1 MILSF
6 IQQTS
11 IEYLLYQTI
20 DAPGAGFF
28 LRHLLW
34 LTVVA
39 QAEFIELI
47 TNEVQ
52 PVSFYVLCPSFIL
65 FY

>member
-1 MILSF
+1 MQELNIILSF
-6 IQQTS
+6 IQQTP

-20 DAPGAGFF
+20 DAPRGRFF
-28 LRHLLW
+28 LRHLVW

-47 TNEVQ
+47 TNEGSTACVFLCI
-52 PVSFYVLCPSFIL
+52 VS
-65 FY
+65 